1 MVAAAS
7 AAMPATIAMPAA
19 TNMPATT
26 VMLAEAAMLAFA
38 AMLTQPAMLTEL
50 AELAKPVVAVI
61 RGPVTNGLRHAT
73 GQGKTDADHQY
84 GPGQYAAECHR
95 RLRVLWVIVFII
107 VARLLPC
114 RGVTTERTD
123 LLHGWDERIDTRGA
137 RCKDSRKNPFVGAAR
152 VAQASEPPGGL
163 ACPHA
168 WLRWDAACTGQVQ
181 LGDACAIRLA
191 VFVCGDQN
199 TS

>member
-1 MVAAAS
+1 
-7 AAMPATIAMPAA
+7 MPATIAMPAA

-26 VMLAEAAMLAFA
+26 AMPAEAAMLAVA
-38 AMLTQPAMLTEL
+38 AMLTEL

-107 VARLLPC
+107 VARLLPF
-114 RGVTTERTD
+114 RGVTMERTEPAS
-123 LLHGWDERIDTRGA
+123 LLGRAHRYSWCPMQR
-137 RCKDSRKNPFVGAAR
+137 F
-152 VAQASEPPGGL
+152 AQTSVRRRSEGGSGL
-163 ACPHA
+163 
-168 WLRWDAACTGQVQ
+168 
-181 LGDACAIRLA
+181 
-191 VFVCGDQN
+191 
-199 TS
+199 